1 MDPSDVFSFAYAL
14 ETPSG
19 LANYNE
25 KAGRAAVTM
34 DSGYATACSSGAI
47 ASCKTTNFSLYSAA
61 SLPTLLSAWAYTS
74 AVPAGSALVSSSAV
88 TVNFGAAT
96 AAANYQI
103 CPTKSANSKAMPTC
117 TIRVTLPVASAATSA
132 VGVPIAAFDTSLA
145 TACLRIVV
153 NSNAPQVSV

>member
-1 MDPSDVFSFAYAL
+1 
-14 ETPSG
+14 
-19 LANYNE
+19 
-25 KAGRAAVTM
+25 M

-145 TACLRIVV
+145 TTCLRIVV